1 MDFPEVMDFPEIMA
15 VPEIDEPA
23 LAERKQLAQ

>member
-15 VPEIDEPA
+15 APEIDEPA